1 EFFQVSSFT
10 IMDGKR
16 ACDPARGEMLHQRE
30 EIGQVSPGDPLLVE
44 REDVGTG
51 LGVNQVVRV
60 LNALGDALE
69 RSQRADVVACDEGF
83 ELLVG
88 DVGVDGH
95 LADSRPFHYWPISK
109 GSRATNRKL
118 PPKIAT
124 ESIQKIIIR
133 RHLLRSHFHAHRAQ
147 VPFLG
152 TSSTS
157 NLWL

>member
-1 EFFQVSSFT
+1 
-10 IMDGKR
+10 MAGKP
-16 ACDPARGEMLHQRE
+16 ACDSARGAVLHQRE
-30 EIGQVSPGDPLLVE
+30 EIGQGSSGDPLLVE

-95 LADSRPFHYWPISK
+95 LARSRLSHYWLNCK
-109 GSRATNRKL
+109 GAGATNWKL
-118 PPKIAT
+118 PP
-124 ESIQKIIIR
+124 
-133 RHLLRSHFHAHRAQ
+133 
-147 VPFLG
+147 
-152 TSSTS
+152 
-157 NLWL
+157 